1 MSQNPNLLNE
11 LSRKKGIKLL
21 MTLKNAQNIYNE
33 YSGSSIEDYYNF
45 MEKND
50 DLIKEFKEEIE
61 NEEKEINS
69 KNNQADIIEEKSQE
83 MLSDV
88 DSMLQEIKE
97 LKSKINDFKIAN
109 KIKTK
114 RDYLKYMNLVNL
126 QTESN
131 NKNNKNEMAKSQAMF
146 YNKIEKDFKN
156 KNEEIEKLSEYKKY
170 IIPKENEKDKDYK
183 DIKEKLEKQAE
194 QIKKFE
200 NEKNYEN
207 IDVNNNNINNIN
219 NINLNEDD
227 DNVND
232 NIINENMDNN
242 YSGTGDKDVDKLL
255 NEIKMADLQMDS
267 YLKDIDECIE
277 MNENIEKKLNNNEE
291 ENDEDEK
298 NK

>member
-183 DIKEKLEKQAE
+183 DIKEILEKQAE

-227 DNVND
+227 D

-277 MNENIEKKLNNNEE
+277 MNENIEKKLNNNVNE
-291 ENDEDEK
+291 
-298 NK
+298 

>member
-227 DNVND
+227 DN
-232 NIINENMDNN
+232 IINENMDNN

-277 MNENIEKKLNNNEE
+277 MNENIEKKLNNNDNEE
-291 ENDEDEK
+291 ENDDDEK